1 MTARLLTFGAG
12 YIMDIGPGI
21 GYAYTPDQDSHL
33 MRHIHL
39 KALKAINFM
48 VLVFIFGSFNEY
60 F

>member
-1 MTARLLTFGAG
+1 
-12 YIMDIGPGI
+12 MDIGPGI
-21 GYAYTPDQDSHL
+21 GPDQDSHL